1 MKVIGIETSGSTG
14 SVAVCNGDTIVGRKT
29 FGRKLNHGKEIVS
42 SLKAIFDEIKW
53 EPDDVDLIAVSVGP
67 GSYTGLR
74 IGITCAK
81 TLAYGLGKP
90 VIDVPTLD
98 ALAENVRDDVKNLCP
113 VIDARRNKVY
123 ACIYAGSGSGKNN
136 NERNRITDFLIIS
149 PEKLLDILP
158 EQVLLFGDG
167 VAPYK
172 DIFAQKKATLA
183 NDDGLGIAD
192 AVTVA
197 RLGLKRYEQGKRC
210 DINLLAPLYLRRS
223 EAEERLEGNG

>member
-1 MKVIGIETSGSTG
+1 MNVIGIETSGSIG
-14 SVAVCNGDTIVGRKT
+14 SVAVCSGNAIAGKKT
-29 FGRKLNHGKEIVS
+29 FGKQLNHGKEIVS

-53 EPDDVDLIAVSVGP
+53 EPNDIDLIAVSIGP

-81 TLAYGLGKP
+81 TLAYTLEKP

-98 ALAENVRDDVKNLCP
+98 VLAENVKKDVENLCP
-113 VIDARRNKVY
+113 VMDAKRKKVY
-123 ACIYAGSGSGKNN
+123 ACIYAENDTEKK
-136 NERNRITDFLIIS
+136 RITDFLIIS
-149 PEKLLDILP
+149 PRELLDILP
-158 EQVLLFGDG
+158 EPVLLFGDG

-172 DIFAQKKATLA
+172 DIFAQKKTIIA
-183 NDDGLGIAD
+183 NDESGIAD

-210 DINLLAPLYLRRS
+210 EINLLSPLYLRRS
-223 EAEERLEGNG
+223 EAEERLEGCK

>member
-1 MKVIGIETSGSTG
+1 MKIIGIETSGSTG

-53 EPDDVDLIAVSVGP
+53 EPDDIDLIAVSSGP

-123 ACIYAGSGSGKNN
+123 ACIYTRNDT
-136 NERNRITDFLIIS
+136 ERNRITDFLIIS

-172 DIFAQKKATLA
+172 DIFAQKKATFA